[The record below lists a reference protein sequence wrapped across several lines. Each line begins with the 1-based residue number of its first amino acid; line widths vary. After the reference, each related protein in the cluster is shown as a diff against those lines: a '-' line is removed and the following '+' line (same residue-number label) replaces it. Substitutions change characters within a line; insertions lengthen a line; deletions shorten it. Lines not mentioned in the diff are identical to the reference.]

1 MITGYKKKRLGHPS
15 EKLSGDVPRATW
27 SAVFFPEVIW
37 PIVTAVIFTIAYM
50 FVKAFPDRNGNQP
63 PHGPLVRIVVIS
75 AGPIVWNAG
84 VLVIQSLV
92 SLLLGPSLDPVFPRF
107 GSIVASITHA
117 LGLIGMIG
125 FFEFLVC
132 TEPLLP

>member
-1 MITGYKKKRLGHPS
+1 MITGYKKKKLGHPS
-15 EKLSGDVPRATW
+15 ERLSGDVPRATW

-37 PIVTAVIFTIAYM
+37 PIVMAVIFAIAYM

-75 AGPIVWNAG
+75 VGPIVWNAG
-84 VLVIQSLV
+84 VLAIQFLV
-92 SLLLGPSLDPVFPRF
+92 SLFLGPCLGSVVPQF
-107 GSIVASITHA
+107 GSIMASVTHA
-117 LGLIGMIG
+117 FGLVGMIG

-132 TEPLLP
+132 L